1 MRTGQPSMHVPHII
15 NRPIDDV
22 AGFPRFGRTL
32 LRLRALPTPYLLI
45 LCRRSPVLILCE
57 QRTRKHVHSDEIER
71 QRRINRNKWLVRS
84 AENRGKW
91 KKEGIKKKGKR
102 KEETKQGLD
111 GQ

>member
-1 MRTGQPSMHVPHII
+1 
-15 NRPIDDV
+15 
-22 AGFPRFGRTL
+22 
-32 LRLRALPTPYLLI
+32 
-45 LCRRSPVLILCE
+45 
-57 QRTRKHVHSDEIER
+57 VHSDEIER